1 MLVSSCSGEMRRT
14 HTDTLLHFY
23 YECLTKELKTP
34 PSFTFSQLKQTYDLI
49 LPFAMCFYLF
59 SVPMMCMSPIVGEG
73 EVKEKRVKE
82 LLQRAKFVMND
93 VIGLKDNAMKF
104 IKENL

>member
-1 MLVSSCSGEMRRT
+1 LS
-14 HTDTLLHFY
+14 HT
-23 YECLTKELKTP
+23 P
-34 PSFTFSQLKQTYDLI
+34 AFTFEQLKSAYDLI

-82 LLQRAKFVMND
+82 LLSRAKLVMED
-93 VIGLKDNAMKF
+93 VVALKDGAMKF
-104 IKENL
+104 VKESM